1 MQASTH
7 DNTDIDR
14 ILQEVS
20 KEIVQ
25 AHEQQR
31 EEKLIYD
38 EQLEEMIEQACEQQ
52 REEELIYD
60 EQLEEMI
67 E

>member
-1 MQASTH
+1 MPSYTCSTCGREFSRHASLRNHIKTH

-25 AHEQQR
+25 AR
-31 EEKLIYD
+31 
-38 EQLEEMIEQACEQQ
+38 EQQ